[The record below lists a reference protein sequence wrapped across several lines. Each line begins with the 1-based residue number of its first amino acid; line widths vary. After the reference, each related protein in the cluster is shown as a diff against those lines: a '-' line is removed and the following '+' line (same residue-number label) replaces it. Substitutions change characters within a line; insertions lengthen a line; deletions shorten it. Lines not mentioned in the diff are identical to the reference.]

1 MNPAFL
7 SVRLGAISGLTC
19 SIWILVYALAE
30 RPAYEASLLGMRGLK
45 RQHAKADPLWSRVEP
60 LVSWLA
66 ARVRP
71 MLGQKFCEKLDR
83 QLVLAGD
90 FLGVTPAEYVALS
103 MLSCVLGFLAG
114 ALMARLTHMGM
125 LIVLSFGLVG
135 GALPYLHLT
144 GRASERMKLIRREL
158 PHAIDLIA
166 LGMSAGL
173 DFPGSIRQLV
183 DKSSDSSHPLNE
195 ELGWM
200 MQKLRVG
207 HTRKQVVQE
216 FADRVPVDEVVE
228 FAASIAQAEERGNP
242 LAAVLEIQATTSRER
257 RSSLAEQSAA
267 KASVA
272 LTAPLMLMFLCIM
285 LLVVAPI
292 IIRLGHSTI
301 FGG

>member
-1 MNPAFL
+1 
-7 SVRLGAISGLTC
+7 
-19 SIWILVYALAE
+19 
-30 RPAYEASLLGMRGLK
+30 
-45 RQHAKADPLWSRVEP
+45 
-60 LVSWLA
+60 
-66 ARVRP
+66 
-71 MLGQKFCEKLDR
+71 
-83 QLVLAGD
+83 
-90 FLGVTPAEYVALS
+90 
-103 MLSCVLGFLAG
+103 
-114 ALMARLTHMGM
+114 MGPI
-125 LIVLSFGLVG
+125 IVLSFALVG

-144 GRASERMKLIRREL
+144 GRAAERLKLIRREL

-183 DKSSDSSHPLNE
+183 DKSSDASHPLNE

-200 MQKLRVG
+200 LQKLRVG

-216 FADRVPVDEVVE
+216 FADRAPLDEVVE
-228 FAASIAQAEERGNP
+228 FAASVAQAEERGNP
-242 LAAVLEIQATTSRER
+242 LAGVLEIQATTSRER

-272 LTAPLMLMFLCIM
+272 LAAPLMLMFFCIM

-292 IIRLGHSTI
+292 IIRLGKSNI